1 MVIILLIIV
10 SALTYWSL
18 RLMHKAVEQQ
28 EFSFMLAG
36 TLVALAAGGI
46 VTVYSLM
53 LGCVGYLS
61 HPYSAIAPSTT
72 TAYMD
77 STWVSIDEDS
87 SDFSFQDSPISQ
99 QRIDPS
105 T

>member
-1 MVIILLIIV
+1 MIIILLIIV

-18 RLMHKAVEQQ
+18 RLMHKAVEQR

-46 VTVYSLM
+46 IAVYTLM
-53 LGCVGYLS
+53 IGCIGYLS
-61 HPYSAIAPSTT
+61 NPYGAIAPTAT

-77 STWVSIDEDS
+77 STWVSIDEDMS
-87 SDFSFQDSPISQ
+87 EFPLQERSIPQVK
-99 QRIDPS
+99 
-105 T
+105 

>member
-1 MVIILLIIV
+1 MVIIFLIVII

-28 EFSFMLAG
+28 EFSFMLAS
-36 TLVALAAGGI
+36 TLVALSAGGI
-46 VTVYSLM
+46 IAVYSLM
-53 LGCVGYLS
+53 VGCVGYLNN
-61 HPYSAIAPSTT
+61 PYGIAPTAT

-77 STWVSIDEDS
+77 NSWVSIDEGIPDFPLQEQSISQGNIDS
-87 SDFSFQDSPISQ
+87 S
-99 QRIDPS
+99 

>member
-1 MVIILLIIV
+1 MIIILLIIV

-46 VTVYSLM
+46 VTAYGLM

-61 HPYSAIAPSTT
+61 HPLHAISPSAT
-72 TAYMD
+72 TAYID
-77 STWVSIDEDS
+77 STWVSMDEDLS
-87 SDFSFQDSPISQ
+87 GFPFQDGPISQ
-99 QRIDPS
+99 ERIDAS

>member
-1 MVIILLIIV
+1 MIIILLIIV

-18 RLMHKAVEQQ
+18 RLMHKAVEQR

-46 VTVYSLM
+46 IAVYTLM
-53 LGCVGYLS
+53 IGCIGYLS
-61 HPYSAIAPSTT
+61 NPYGAIAPTAT

-77 STWVSIDEDS
+77 STWVSIDEDMS
-87 SDFSFQDSPISQ
+87 EFPLQERAIPQ
-99 QRIDPS
+99 VK
-105 T
+105 

>member
-1 MVIILLIIV
+1 MIIILLIII

-46 VTVYSLM
+46 IAAYSLM
-53 LGCVGYLS
+53 VGCVGYLS
-61 HPYSAIAPSTT
+61 NPYGAIAPTAT

-77 STWVSIDEDS
+77 STWVSIDEDLS
-87 SDFSFQDSPISQ
+87 EFPFQERPISQ
-99 QRIDPS
+99 ERIDSS

>member
-1 MVIILLIIV
+1 MVIILLIII

-46 VTVYSLM
+46 IAAYSLM
-53 LGCVGYLS
+53 VGCVGYLS
-61 HPYSAIAPSTT
+61 NPYAIAPSAT

-77 STWVSIDEDS
+77 NSWIAIDEGIPDFPLQEQSISQGNIDS
-87 SDFSFQDSPISQ
+87 S
-99 QRIDPS
+99 